1 MTIDE
6 MTITKNDIQT
16 RNDIE
21 LLIRTFYDKV
31 IKDET
36 IGYIFNDVAKVNWE
50 KHLPVMYDF
59 WENVIFFTGNYN
71 GNPMMVHKHLND
83 KTPLSA
89 EHFKEWIKLFTQ
101 TVDDLFEGER
111 AELTRQRAMSIATA
125 MQVKIIHGYDQYQVK

>member
-1 MTIDE
+1 M
-6 MTITKNDIQT
+6 KRDIES
-16 RNDIE
+16 RADIE
-21 LLIRTFYDKV
+21 LLVNSFYEKV
-31 IKDET
+31 KSDPV
-36 IGYIFNDVAKVNWE
+36 IGHVFTAVAKVNWK

-101 TVDDLFEGER
+101 TVDDLFEGEK

>member
-1 MTIDE
+1 M
-6 MTITKNDIQT
+6 KNDIT
-16 RNDIE
+16 NRDDII
-21 LLIRTFYDKV
+21 LLINTFYEKV
-31 IKDET
+31 KQNEV

-83 KTPLSA
+83 KTSLSA
-89 EHFKEWIKLFTQ
+89 DHFKEWIKLFTQ

>member
-1 MTIDE
+1 M
-6 MTITKNDIQT
+6 KNDIT
-16 RNDIE
+16 NRDDII
-21 LLIRTFYDKV
+21 LLINTFYEKV
-31 IKDET
+31 KQNEV

-83 KTPLSA
+83 KTRLNA

-101 TVDDLFEGER
+101 TVDDLFEGEK

-125 MQVKIIHGYDQYQVK
+125 MQVKIIHGSDQYQVK